1 MAFKLVHA
9 ALLEGKKRNRPA
21 FTAIPDGWEK
31 WLLDLVAIATVA
43 DLVPLVGENRV
54 LCRFGLRVLRKSPRS
69 GILALCAALRL
80 RREEISEDDIAFS
93 IAPRINAASR
103 MDEPRLALRLLT
115 TRDQDEAEQLAR
127 TLEALNTKRKGV
139 VAGIVRSA
147 KKSVT
152 ERYRTDEKVVVL
164 GNPDW
169 KPALLGLAANSIM
182 EDRGGVVCMWGRD
195 AEGRLKGSC
204 RSDGSVSV
212 VELFAKS
219 GALIEFGGHEK
230 SGGFTVSAESVHT
243 LPDVLAAA
251 AGSIVKN
258 AQVEARAHDAI
269 ISLREVSWPLFEEIS
284 RIGPFGI
291 GNPKP
296 VFRVSDVLVTEVRRF
311 GKEKNHIELQIECR
325 RTGSRA
331 RAFDFF
337 RSPEDFTLVP
347 AQGASAALAA
357 TLERDT
363 YRRALALRIA
373 DVLPL

>member
-1 MAFKLVHA
+1 
-9 ALLEGKKRNRPA
+9 
-21 FTAIPDGWEK
+21 
-31 WLLDLVAIATVA
+31 
-43 DLVPLVGENRV
+43 
-54 LCRFGLRVLRKSPRS
+54 
-69 GILALCAALRL
+69 
-80 RREEISEDDIAFS
+80 
-93 IAPRINAASR
+93 

-115 TRDQDEAEQLAR
+115 TRDQDEAERLAR

-152 ERYRTDEKVVVL
+152 ERYRADEKVVVL

-251 AGSIVKN
+251 AGAIAKN
-258 AQVEARAHDAI
+258 AQVEAHAHDAV

-311 GKEKNHIELQIECR
+311 GKEKNHIELQVECR